1 MCIRDSLLFR
11 FDPAAGDNWL
21 ANDLYVRTMVYDDAA
36 AADTRALLD
45 VAQRTFRPNLVIAAG
60 EGKAAEVVPL
70 LAGRER
76 LDGRAA
82 AYVCRRFVCRR
93 PVAEPAA
100 LAAQLDE
107 GQ

>member
-1 MCIRDSLLFR
+1 MPLPLGAAAFILSQPLEV
-11 FDPAAGDNWL
+11 AVAGDP
-21 ANDLYVRTMVYDDAA
+21 A